1 MNVGERR
8 QRRRT
13 TILQLQGRLGAK
25 LVRLPVI
32 CTGHVTIVVSN
43 VSAKIGR
50 TNWWEFVDISDDPDA
65 SGKLKI
71 DSIVSS
77 GLEEG

>member
-1 MNVGERR
+1 M
-8 QRRRT
+8 T
-13 TILQLQGRLGAK
+13 TILQLRDQLGVK

-32 CTGHVTIVVSN
+32 CTGHVKIIVSN
-43 VSAKIGR
+43 VSAKIGH
-50 TNWWEFVDISDDPDA
+50 TNWWEFIDISDNPDA